1 MDGAPRWVG
10 LAPLP
15 RSEGRQEAAAAHG
28 ELLLRCTA
36 TGGAAARPGAGGE
49 VVVAATAEPK
59 SEPQPQLEP
68 AGLTTKE
75 LEKIRERLTAIF
87 AAYRP
92 AKVVLVD
99 ALLDEWRGREAVLL
113 RQVEHKHLGYPV
125 GPDGTTAGSRHRVTA
140 IDTSGGGAYAA
151 LLAAS
156 GAGSHQRVGSARRRP
171 GGGGA
176 CGLHVGQEVAVRSL
190 TLQGWTPG
198 KVTELELLAKTRS
211 VTVQYA
217 GAPGSVF
224 G

>member
-1 MDGAPRWVG
+1 MDGAPRWLA

-15 RSEGRQEAAAAHG
+15 RSEGRQEAAAAQG

-36 TGGAAARPGAGGE
+36 TGGAAARRGAGGE
-49 VVVAATAEPK
+49 AVIATTEPQ
-59 SEPQPQLEP
+59 SEPQPEPEP
-68 AGLTTKE
+68 ADLTTKE

-113 RQVEHKHLGYPV
+113 RQVEHKYLGYPV
-125 GPDGTTAGSRHRVTA
+125 GGDGTAAGSRHRVTA
-140 IDTSGGGAYAA
+140 TDASGGGAYAA

-156 GAGSHQRVGSARRRP
+156 GVGSHQRVGSARRRP

-176 CGLHVGQEVAVRSL
+176 YGLHVGQEVAVRSL

-198 KVTELELLAKTRS
+198 KITELELLAETRS

-217 GAPGSVF
+217 GAPGVF